1 MNRILSQYNMKPSL
15 LLCNGWSRGHVTLY
29 CFSFSLANCRH
40 HYARFCFARPCRLFR
55 QPRADRPR
63 SAAKKQ
69 RLAAYG
75 HSSAVVALVC
85 HAIALEARILP
96 GGDSGQNLSLLN
108 VGSLVSL
115 MICTVMTIVASRNRG
130 WLLLPVVY
138 AFALINLAF
147 ATFMPNE
154 FITHLEATPGMMV
167 HIGLSLFSYATLI
180 IAALYALQLAWID
193 YQLKNKKLAFNN
205 EMPPLMSIERKMFH
219 ITQIGVVLLTLTLC
233 TGLFYMHN
241 LFSMENIDKAVLS
254 IIAWFVYIVLLWG
267 HYHEGWRGRRVVW
280 FNVAGAGILTL
291 AYFGS
296 RILQQFVS

>member
-1 MNRILSQYNMKPSL
+1 MQRLEQRSPDAIL
-15 LLCNGWSRGHVTLY
+15 LLFLIAQTVDITMPVFALLALVAYSV
-29 CFSFSLANCRH
+29 SLALIVPGLLQKT
-40 HYARFCFARPCRLFR
+40 AAGGAWLLFLR
-55 QPRADRPR
+55 SLRWSATQSLWKPASCPTVIAD
-63 SAAKKQ
+63 K
-69 RLAAYG
+69 
-75 HSSAVVALVC
+75 
-85 HAIALEARILP
+85 
-96 GGDSGQNLSLLN
+96 LSLLN

-130 WLLLPVVY
+130 WLLLPIVY
-138 AFALINLAF
+138 AFALINLAL

-154 FITHLEATPGMMV
+154 YITHLEATPGMLV

-193 YQLKNKKLAFNN
+193 YQLKNKKLAFNQ

-254 IIAWFVYIVLLWG
+254 IVAWFVYIVLLWG

-280 FNVAGAGILTL
+280 FNVAGAVILTL

-296 RILQQFVS
+296 RIVQQLIS

>member
-1 MNRILSQYNMKPSL
+1 MPVFAL
-15 LLCNGWSRGHVTLY
+15 LALVAY
-29 CFSFSLANCRH
+29 SFSLALIIPGLLQKNSGWRRM
-40 HYARFCFARPCRLFR
+40 AML
-55 QPRADRPR
+55 
-63 SAAKKQ
+63 
-69 RLAAYG
+69 
-75 HSSAVVALVC
+75 SAVIALVC
-85 HAIALEARILP
+85 HAFALEARIFP
-96 GGDSGQNLSLLN
+96 DGNGGQNLSLLN

-130 WLLLPVVY
+130 WLLLPIVY
-138 AFALINLAF
+138 TFAFINLAF

-154 FITHLEATPGMMV
+154 FITHLETTPGMMI
-167 HIGLSLFSYATLI
+167 HIGMSLFSYATLI

-193 YQLKNKKLAFNN
+193 YQLKNKKLVFNS

-241 LFSMENIDKAVLS
+241 LFSVENIDKAVLS

-267 HYHEGWRGRRVVW
+267 HYHKGWRGRRVVW
-280 FNVAGAGILTL
+280 FNVAGACILTL

-296 RILQQFVS
+296 RIVQQFVS

>member
-1 MNRILSQYNMKPSL
+1 MPVFAL
-15 LLCNGWSRGHVTLY
+15 LALVAYSV
-29 CFSFSLANCRH
+29 SLALIIPALLQKNSGWRRM
-40 HYARFCFARPCRLFR
+40 AIL
-55 QPRADRPR
+55 
-63 SAAKKQ
+63 
-69 RLAAYG
+69 
-75 HSSAVVALVC
+75 SAVVALVS

-96 GGDSGQNLSLLN
+96 GGESGQNLSLLN

-130 WLLLPVVY
+130 WLLLPIVY

-154 FITHLEATPGMMV
+154 FITHLEA
-167 HIGLSLFSYATLI
+167 
-180 IAALYALQLAWID
+180 ALQLAWID
-193 YQLKNKKLAFNN
+193 YQLKNKKLAFSN

-241 LFSMENIDKAVLS
+241 LFSTENIDKAVLS
-254 IIAWFVYIVLLWG
+254 IVAWFVYIVLLWG

>member
-1 MNRILSQYNMKPSL
+1 MPVFAILALVAYSVSLALIIPGLLRKNSGWRHFAILS
-15 LLCNGWSRGHVTLY
+15 
-29 CFSFSLANCRH
+29 
-40 HYARFCFARPCRLFR
+40 
-55 QPRADRPR
+55 
-63 SAAKKQ
+63 AAI
-69 RLAAYG
+69 
-75 HSSAVVALVC
+75 ALVS
-85 HAIALEARILP
+85 HALALEARFFTVD
-96 GGDSGQNLSLLN
+96 GGQNLSLLN

-130 WLLLPVVY
+130 WLLLPIVY
-138 AFALINLAF
+138 AFALINLAL

-193 YQLKNKKLAFNN
+193 YQLKNKKLAFSA
-205 EMPPLMSIERKMFH
+205 EMPPLMVIERKMFH
-219 ITQIGVVLLTLTLC
+219 ITQVGVVLLTLTLC
-233 TGLFYMHN
+233 TGLFYMKN
-241 LFSMENIDKAVLS
+241 LFSMENVDKAVLS
-254 IIAWFVYIVLLWG
+254 ILAWFVYVILLWG

-296 RILQQFVS
+296 RVLQQFVS